1 MKRYT
6 AVMFCFWIC
15 GALMAN
21 CHNVHCCFEYLGCRG
36 VRDFTKDDFMKTSAA
51 SANADRYFEK
61 EHAPFKDLDWNLFLL
76 EESVQRKDCMA
87 ASNAVSNISHIL
99 RCYAVFLTD
108 PETGGKRVFP
118 MRLRMSMLEKIEYSL
133 ARMIFG
139 ERRNEVAAY
148 FDALLPD
155 SIIGESRNI
164 PSWHS
169 ISTFKKMLAIA
180 VAIENYNEKEECYPL
195 NLDSLKLL
203 EEDRKCA
210 CGRDIEYEYYRGT
223 WVLRSR
229 CESWEGGLRFDEYIP
244 MIYQQRK
251 HLDLCF
257 SRTFNEKRVS
267 LFNGELLG
275 GEDERLAGRVLHN
288 GMGNGVHLIKFVN
301 PHAGSGRI
309 VPLSEVNARI
319 EGTARMVEHCDDN
332 ETIVCGGDV
341 PLRSKILQTAKQHHL
356 SSYVR
361 E

>member
-15 GALMAN
+15 GSLMAN

-87 ASNAVSNISHIL
+87 TSNAVSNISHIL

-257 SRTFNEKRVS
+257 SRTFNEKRAS

-332 ETIVCGGDV
+332 ETIVFGGDF
-341 PLRSKILQTAKQHHL
+341 P
-356 SSYVR
+356 
-361 E
+361 